1 MPVDVQI
8 ASACAAVP
16 SATRIEGWA
25 LAALEEVGDE
35 GEPPDLCIRVV
46 DGEESR
52 DLNARYRGYDKPTN
66 VLSFPADVALPGG
79 KLLGDIVICAPVVGA
94 EAAEQGKAPEDHF
107 AHMVVHGVL
116 HLQGYDHDT
125 ERKARRMEHR
135 ETRIVT
141 GLGFPDPYGAE
152 RNG

>member
-1 MPVDVQI
+1 M
-8 ASACAAVP
+8 
-16 SATRIEGWA
+16 
-25 LAALEEVGDE
+25 AALEEVGDE

-116 HLQGYDHDT
+116 HLSGYDHEQAGEAELMEAI
-125 ERKARRMEHR
+125 ERK
-135 ETRIVT
+135 I
-141 GLGFPDPYGAE
+141 LGRVGIADPYAE
-152 RNG
+152 R